1 MRRTIRGHDAVG
13 ALAAVAV
20 AGVVLYIGG
29 RRGIVIV
36 EGAAA
41 LVVVIILLRSLSE
54 GGNGD
59 AG

>member
-1 MRRTIRGHDAVG
+1 MRRTIRGNDAVG

-29 RRGIVIV
+29 GWGIVIV

-41 LVVVIILLRSLSE
+41 LVVAIIILRNVNE
-54 GGNGD
+54 GGNAD